1 MTHLLDIYTPFATA
15 AIGMLVVIGMY
26 ILGCLVAEWAKCACV
41 CARRL
46 PICNVLALLAF
57 AAALMPLVAKRGSIQ
72 NGNMQIG
79 EYATRQSGNVGG
91 VRSGTATPPVDLN
104 TVPHV
109 SAIDVGPAGV
119 DLMLYRPL
127 VDSASAANVTIAA
140 CTDLSARG
148 NWFALAGATF
158 PVGETNVLA
167 SLTRATLDAAGIT
180 TLAFFSFGGSGDTD
194 GDGLL
199 DWQESLNYGTNPA
212 LSDIDED
219 FLPDGWE
226 VAHGL
231 DPLRGM
237 GDNGSLGD
245 PDNDNLSNLEEFRLG
260 TDPKSADT
268 DEDGIPDRNETGWI
282 ETTTSLNL
290 PYVVYGESIYIHHPP
305 SGGTNSGTFPFT
317 LPFSV
322 NLCGRTCSRG
332 YADVHGVVRFVP
344 DDDDPAT
351 AYSALGDNQSIPC
364 VALENGISVAAW
376 WDLLHLRANISS
388 ICLTDLT
395 RDGHR
400 YAVISYISA
409 YSGDDECQSFSVI
422 LCEQTQNQ
430 VMVQY
435 NAPHNNVRG
444 LSATLGVQGPN
455 GSARLE
461 HSFNEPVSV
470 GEGISLVYHLGEGSD
485 PLEYDTDCDGMPD
498 GWELLHSMLSH
509 SAEDDNGALG
519 DPDHDGLTNRE
530 EYENGSDPHLLDTD
544 GDGITDDVE
553 VAQGSDPADA
563 SDGGQPPAA
572 DSMRTLNFNIFG
584 DYASWEMKIEGISPE
599 DPRVRRISMGGPSV
613 VTIRPVK
620 LRRGCSYRLSM
631 KWLTCGSYANTP
643 GAPWYCWMAQIDGK
657 PSVQTY
663 MDYTS
668 FPQYGVPSN
677 FPVQMLRTP
686 DLAEVVFGDGWI
698 AENADGLLSAHVHE
712 NAASGGNLAG
722 RLSATL
728 HILDIK
734 HVRLWDTYNRCNQV
748 FNPTPKDDF
757 TGNPQTVMEV
767 DQEHGY
773 RYAAPRNKLYV
784 VANPLTS
791 TFDVTEKIDVRPTA
805 VAKYV
810 KCMAFD
816 GTTPIPGSVATLSES
831 GEAAMAIN
839 APSEAVAV
847 NYELRALVDTG
858 DGGASATYAN
868 TYPLITHIYECSM
881 RPAIVRGITN
891 AQYTN
896 HNEEVYRMVHFLGD
910 DPPSLALPHS
920 RSLLRL
926 FYYPQQGVD
935 GLAPRFRPDSSQ
947 EETVM
952 IDVFSSNCDCFAEW
966 LTHNCG
972 ARFSIGGVAMI
983 KKYRWNETSQMSQFL
998 ANRTPFVLKERMSD
1012 GNGGYFEYQT
1022 PTGQRL
1028 KTFYDAN
1035 VKSQAEAVLRN
1046 AAVGTEI
1053 AMPLDEGWYERD
1065 ALVAGGVFTSLSSSW
1080 VPGITVEVG
1089 NGSSG
1094 GGWGAVLQ
1102 DFIVNDGSFDDF
1114 DAFGTIGRGR
1124 MLDPR
1129 YRFTIKR
1136 VSHLF
1141 GDDTYDVTRVQFKC
1155 SVEDLYDFN
1164 YEDGGRAVHAAAIQI
1179 GQGNGFI
1186 PPERSN
1192 RGTIFC
1198 HRIDISATYDNPFTM
1213 ENMVLP

>member
-15 AIGMLVVIGMY
+15 AIGTLVVIGMY

-119 DLMLYRPL
+119 DLMLYRPP

-351 AYSALGDNQSIPC
+351 AYSALGDNQSITC

-470 GEGISLVYHLGEGSD
+470 GEGISLVYHLGVGSD

-498 GWELLHSMLSH
+498 GWELLHGMLPH

-677 FPVQMLRTP
+677 LPVQMLRTP

-816 GTTPIPGSVATLSES
+816 GTTPIPGSVAALSES

-891 AQYTN
+891 ARYEEHKN
-896 HNEEVYRMVHFLGD
+896 EVHNMVYLYFVNEEQ
-910 DPPSLALPHS
+910 PSFVFPYA
-920 RSLLRL
+920 RSLLKI
-926 FYYPQQGVD
+926 FYENGATMDQLD
-935 GLAPRFRPDSSQ
+935 PDMLPSTTD
-947 EETVM
+947 TVPM
-952 IDVFSSNCDCFAEW
+952 DVFATSANYFTEW

-972 ARFSIGGVAMI
+972 ARFSPSGFAFLT
-983 KKYRWNETSQMSQFL
+983 KYCWDSNSPVSQFF
-998 ANRTPFVLKERMSD
+998 ANRTPFALKESQFD
-1012 GNGGYFEYQT
+1012 GEWTYEI
-1022 PTGQRL
+1022 PTDTGVRL
-1028 KTFYDAN
+1028 KAFYN
-1035 VKSQAEAVLRN
+1035 TYVKSIAEMNLQN
-1046 AAVGTEI
+1046 ATEGSEVT
-1053 AMPLDEGWYERD
+1053 MPLGGTWYEHEI
-1065 ALVAGGVFTSLSSSW
+1065 LVERGVFSSLSDAW
-1080 VPGITVEVG
+1080 VPGITVDVG
-1089 NGSSG
+1089 NSYSY
-1094 GGWGAVLQ
+1094 GA
-1102 DFIVNDGSFDDF
+1102 FNAIAFDLLLNNHSVDEY
-1114 DAFGTIGRGR
+1114 DAFSTIGRGR
-1124 MLDPR
+1124 LINPR
-1129 YRFTIKR
+1129 YRFTVRKNSANSYE
-1136 VSHLF
+1136 VES
-1141 GDDTYDVTRVQFKC
+1141 VQFQC
-1155 SVEDLYDFN
+1155 SIEDLYDFN
-1164 YEDGGRAVHAAAIQI
+1164 YEDGGRAVHAAGVQI
-1179 GQGNGFI
+1179 GNGNGFI
-1186 PPERSN
+1186 PPVRSIN
-1192 RGTIFC
+1192 GRIFVD
-1198 HRIDISATYDNPFTM
+1198 HIDISTTYERPFTFAPLM
-1213 ENMVLP
+1213 LPE